1 MSKKIA
7 LSLTAFALAA
17 SVLSGCGTAVTG
29 MSTATATT
37 ASAKGFVSV
46 TTAQND
52 AYAALSQYN
61 NLRNQWLAA
70 PDDQSKDNIDDQMLV
85 VLSQGLGQVRNAVS
99 GNAGAAGYDSRQ
111 VYNIAD
117 AAISQYEGLRQQW
130 AMTNDINQQRV
141 ISNQMQTIMVNA
153 LEQVENV
160 APYSP
165 YAAGDDSLANS
176 TDSISDTV
184 KHAGAK
190 RPTPPK
196 AKLLKKVAKKK

>member
-70 PDDQSKDNIDDQMLV
+70 YDDQTKDNIDDQMLV
-85 VLSQGLGQVRNAVS
+85 VLSQGLGQVRQDVS
-99 GNAGAAGYDSRQ
+99 GNAGAAGWDSRQ

-117 AAISQYEGLRQQW
+117 SAISQYEGLRQQW
-130 AMTNDINQQRV
+130 AQTNDINQQRV
-141 ISNQMQTIMVNA
+141 ISNRMQTIMVNA
-153 LEQVENV
+153 LQQIEGVTPN
-160 APYSP
+160 SP
-165 YAAGDDSLANS
+165 FSVGDDSLAAS
-176 TDSISDTV
+176 TDSISDTI
-184 KHAGAK
+184 KHTGAK

-196 AKLLKKVAKKK
+196 AKLLKKAAKKK